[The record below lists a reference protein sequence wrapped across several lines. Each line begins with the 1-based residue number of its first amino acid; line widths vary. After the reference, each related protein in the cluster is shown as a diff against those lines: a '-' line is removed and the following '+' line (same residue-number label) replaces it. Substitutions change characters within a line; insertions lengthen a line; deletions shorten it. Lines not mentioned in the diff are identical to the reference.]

1 MHKEIEELSRQYQE
15 SVHVSYEIKCFLFY
29 RPHMHE
35 DLIQSVSSCDCS
47 EVLNDITIHGAI
59 QIISKKI

>member
-15 SVHVSYEIKCFLFY
+15 SVHVSYEIKCFLFSS
-29 RPHMHE
+29 PHMHE

-47 EVLNDITIHGAI
+47 EVE
-59 QIISKKI
+59 